1 MQKKEKAKRADTLR
15 TYSNSKAMRR
25 TITKTR
31 KPRRLGVETCRPRI
45 GSMAS
50 ERETITMERCSSK
63 REATRGHEQETLQPR
78 TTACGK
84 PHTCTSWASTA
95 QSISRRSRGDSTYN
109 YGMVQRR
116 KSGRGGACWK
126 EGGAP
131 ARRHV
136 ADLTHAQAGPIP
148 RKATRGPLP
157 QRRLAQRRDPAAHRG
172 APSGRPP
179 RCLTPSGRG
188 A

>member
-1 MQKKEKAKRADTLR
+1 MPAALQPPVRKTMQKKEKAKRADTLR

-95 QSISRRSRGDSTYN
+95 QSVSRRSRGDSTYN
-109 YGMVQRR
+109 YGMVKRR
-116 KSGRGGACWK
+116 KSGRGGHARK
-126 EGGAP
+126 RVGPRLGGMWQISHMH
-131 ARRHV
+131 R
-136 ADLTHAQAGPIP
+136 LGPSLA
-148 RKATRGPLP
+148 K
-157 QRRLAQRRDPAAHRG
+157 RLEVLSHSG
-172 APSGRPP
+172 A
-179 RCLTPSGRG
+179 
-188 A
+188 